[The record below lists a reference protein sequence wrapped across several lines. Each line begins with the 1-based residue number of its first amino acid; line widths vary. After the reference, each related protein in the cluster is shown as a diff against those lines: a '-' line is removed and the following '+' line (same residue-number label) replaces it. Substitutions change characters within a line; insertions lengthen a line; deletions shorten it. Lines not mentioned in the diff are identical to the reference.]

1 MEIERLSSA
10 GILLWID
17 SQF

>member
-1 MEIERLSSA
+1 MY

-17 SQF
+17 QDTV